1 MWEAAELE
9 YNVIVSNLVK
19 NKLYFITKI
28 HLQILHLDLMDSFCT
43 LDE

>member
-1 MWEAAELE
+1 MWDAAEPE
-9 YNVIVSNLVK
+9 YNVMVTYSVK
-19 NKLYFITKI
+19 HGLYSITKI